1 MVHGPCGG
9 SGNMCEEP
17 IIGGCGLVRCGFI
30 FVHDLSGRRVRP
42 QGQRCLSEAY
52 RALWLAQMW
61 GRTPGS

>member
-1 MVHGPCGG
+1 
-9 SGNMCEEP
+9 MCEEP

-42 QGQRCLSEAY
+42 QGQRCLSEACC
-52 RALWLAQMW
+52 ALWLAQMW